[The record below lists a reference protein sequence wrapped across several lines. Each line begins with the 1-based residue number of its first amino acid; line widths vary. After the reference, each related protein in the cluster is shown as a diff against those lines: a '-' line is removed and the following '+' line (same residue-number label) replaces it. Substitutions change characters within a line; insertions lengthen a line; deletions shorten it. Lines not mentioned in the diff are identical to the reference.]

1 MYKQSV
7 FDLRQ
12 LRTLHHGID
21 QVNITTVGIVV
32 TYVITKRTLLRATSR
47 ISPPWWP
54 FLGRRGPTRVMRGKG
69 YVYLNTA
76 VPPIILVFLDG
87 NQNGG
92 SPSVFPKV
100 RKFFLTAVLSRA
112 LI

>member
-47 ISPPWWP
+47 ISPPRWP
-54 FLGRRGPTRVMRGKG
+54 FLGSRGPTRVMRGKG

-92 SPSVFPKV
+92 SPSVFPKL
-100 RKFFLTAVLSRA
+100 RKSFLSAVLSRA